1 MRLKRTITI
10 LSTALLV
17 GSMSVPLLAQDYDN
31 YSRHSDRS
39 GRYAENYSNSNPA
52 ARWQRFLDENP
63 DFARRYRGNPDI
75 IRDPHVMDDQPG
87 LREFFANNPDVR
99 QYAYRSSGY
108 HQDVASPAEKWHRF
122 LNQNPNFAERYRQ
135 NPDIINNDSVMNDEP
150 ELRDLFR
157 TNPEVRRYAFNQG
170 GRTLRSDADA
180 DMDSPGG
187 DMSGFLATHPAVA
200 QELRQRPGLINDPE
214 FIRNHPNLDR
224 YLRNH
229 ADARY

>member
-10 LSTALLV
+10 LSTGLLV
-17 GSMSVPLLAQDYDN
+17 GSMSMPLLAQDYDN

-39 GRYAENYSNSNPA
+39 WRYAENYSNSNPA

-108 HQDVASPAEKWHRF
+108 HQDIVKPGRKVASISES
-122 LNQNPNFAERYRQ
+122 E
-135 NPDIINNDSVMNDEP
+135 S
-150 ELRDLFR
+150 ELCR
-157 TNPEVRRYAFNQG
+157 
-170 GRTLRSDADA
+170 
-180 DMDSPGG
+180 
-187 DMSGFLATHPAVA
+187 AVSS
-200 QELRQRPGLINDPE
+200 
-214 FIRNHPNLDR
+214 
-224 YLRNH
+224 
-229 ADARY
+229 